1 MLTTAPGPPSP
12 FHRPLVP
19 IADGAGAVRALVV
32 RNSSQGR
39 SAQAA
44 AGMVRHLMMSL
55 IAC

>member
-1 MLTTAPGPPSP
+1 MLTTAPGPPS

-39 SAQAA
+39 SAKAA